1 MWAQLIT
8 MRLKQGKDGEVQGI
22 VDLLRAAEQ
31 PDSGLV
37 RSLMMRDQNDPS
49 RIYTLVVF
57 ESEEHA
63 RARENDPQ
71 RQEQLKPA
79 RAAMAEVLD
88 GAPEF
93 VDLTV
98 VAETLP

>member
-8 MRLKQGKDGEVQGI
+8 MNLKQGKDEDVQGF

-37 RSLMMRDQNDPS
+37 RSLTMRDQNDPN

-57 ESEEHA
+57 QSEEHA
-63 RARENDPQ
+63 RARENDPR
-71 RQEQLKPA
+71 RQELLQPA
-79 RAAMAEVLD
+79 RAAMADMLD

-93 VDLTV
+93 VDLAV

>member
-8 MRLKQGKDGEVQGI
+8 MRLKKGKDDEVQPI

-31 PDSGLV
+31 PGSGLV
-37 RSLMMRDQNDPS
+37 RSLAMRDQNDSS

-57 ESEEHA
+57 ESEEQA
-63 RARENDPQ
+63 RARENDAE
-71 RQEQLKPA
+71 RQERLAPA
-79 RAAMAEVLD
+79 RAAMADALD

-93 VDLTV
+93 VDLAV